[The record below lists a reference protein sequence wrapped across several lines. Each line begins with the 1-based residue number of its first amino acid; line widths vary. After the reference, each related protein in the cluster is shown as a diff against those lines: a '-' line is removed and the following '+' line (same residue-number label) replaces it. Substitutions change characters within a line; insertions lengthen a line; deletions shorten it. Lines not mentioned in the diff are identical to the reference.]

1 MLTVPV
7 FSALGIEVFIFWTQ
21 FLRISTLIK
30 FFFFD
35 SVQISLKQNNA
46 LARTNASYGVSFVFT
61 GNCAVQSEHC
71 IESQI

>member
-30 FFFFD
+30 IFFLIVYKFLSNRTMLWLERLPRTAFLLFLQEI
-35 SVQISLKQNNA
+35 VQYSLSIA
-46 LARTNASYGVSFVFT
+46 
-61 GNCAVQSEHC
+61 
-71 IESQI
+71 